1 MAFGLDN
8 LPYASVVGVDGRR
21 RAVVRFGDEV
31 LDLSGLDSA
40 LFADG
45 TLDAFLGAGPQ
56 VWADVRGRAQEAIE
70 AGDTTLL
77 PISDVRPVLGFA
89 VADYVDFYASIH
101 HATNAGRI
109 FRPRGDALSPNWTV
123 VPVGYHGRAGT
134 VVASGTQVRRPA
146 GQLDATTFGP
156 TRALDFEAELGFVVG
171 TPSTGPVGVD
181 QADDHV
187 FGVCLL
193 DDWSARD
200 VQRFETQ
207 PLGPFLGK
215 SFATSVSPWITP
227 LAALQP
233 ARLMQAQDPA
243 PPPHLADAHIPHRL
257 GIEVTVSVND
267 TVLCRT
273 STADLHWTYAQF
285 VAHLTSNGAPL
296 RTGDLLGSG
305 TVSGP
310 APGSLGCLLEIT
322 RNGEVT
328 VALDDGSTRTWLED
342 GDEVVITGSAG
353 SITLGE
359 VSGRVVTD

>member
-1 MAFGLDN
+1 MAYGLDN
-8 LPYASVVGVDGRR
+8 LPYASVVGTDGRR
-21 RAVVRFGDEV
+21 RAVVRFGDDV
-31 LDLSGLDSA
+31 LDLTPLDST

-45 TLDAFLGAGPQ
+45 TLDAFLGAGRQ
-56 VWADVRGRAQEAIE
+56 AWADVRGRAQETIE
-70 AGDTTLL
+70 AGDTALTPLTT
-77 PISDVRPVLGFA
+77 VRPVLGFA

-109 FRPRGDALSPNWTV
+109 FRPHGDALAPNWTV

-134 VVASGTQVRRPA
+134 VVASGTPVVRPT
-146 GQLDATTFGP
+146 GQLDATTFAP

-171 TPSTGPVGVD
+171 TPSTGAVGV
-181 QADDHV
+181 ADADEHV

-227 LAALQP
+227 LAALQD
-233 ARLMQAQDPA
+233 ARFPSVQTPA
-243 PPPHLADAHIPHRL
+243 PADHLLDTGRHRL
-257 GIEVTVSVND
+257 GIELTVRVND
-267 TVLCRT
+267 TVLCRS
-273 STADLHWTYAQF
+273 STTDLHWTYAQF

-310 APGSLGCLLEIT
+310 EPGSLGCLLEMT
-322 RNGEVT
+322 RNGAET
-328 VALDDGSTRTWLED
+328 VSLDDGGVRTWLED

-353 SITLGE
+353 PITLGE
-359 VSGRVVTD
+359 VRGRVAAG